1 MTVITQMPVLLGGT
15 IRTNVDPFNEHNND
29 EVLLCLKK
37 CQLIRRIQNKDQSGQ
52 DQQQTNEE
60 TKEEESVLSI
70 EVFEGQQQTNE
81 ETKEEE
87 SVLSIEV
94 FEGGT
99 NFSAGERQLI
109 CVARALL
116 ANPKLLL
123 LDEASSN
130 IDPDTDKILQRMVR
144 NEFKACTKLVI
155 AHRIDTIIDADKI
168 LVLDKGKVVEFD
180 TPFQLLTD
188 ASSHF
193 SQLVDATGKESAAE
207 LRKAVQDQEI

>member
-29 EVLLCLKK
+29 EILHCLKK

-52 DQQQTNEE
+52 D
-60 TKEEESVLSI
+60 
-70 EVFEGQQQTNE
+70 QQQTNE

-130 IDPDTDKILQRMVR
+130 IDPETDKILQRMVR

-188 ASSHF
+188 ATSHF